1 MTTKTAS
8 SRSFLKSGQGKR
20 PSKAKAAVSVDQMMM
35 PLSLRLTQPQLDGLA
50 VLRQKTGLRQ
60 NELVRRAIDE
70 YLRKEL
76 A

>member
-1 MTTKTAS
+1 MSTKS
-8 SRSFLKSGQGKR
+8 SPQSFLKSGGSKR
-20 PSKAKAAVSVDQMMM
+20 PSKKVVAPIDQQMM
-35 PLSLRLTQPQLDGLA
+35 PLSLRLTQPQLDGLN

-70 YLRKEL
+70 FLRKEL